1 MGQNRQA
8 CLASQ
13 KPPSLARGDSVSG
26 GNYFRNL
33 QSSEVALHYERD
45 PKYGRKLKI
54 KKAVRWQWTDEDGRL
69 SFSVNEVKCTTSPS
83 CSIFVHPNADQYKHV
98 WEISLDKLN
107 EFFAKIDDKWIAQY
121 QPIDAEPCPN
131 RCHFVILSLE
141 GTLTQTQL
149 LMVLEALELAL
160 PPEGKPSPKGKN
172 PPPGEEEAA
181 VTAAS
186 KYEEMVTLHIDPIG
200 AERP

>member
-1 MGQNRQA
+1 MGIR
-8 CLASQ
+8 LA
-13 KPPSLARGDSVSG
+13 AATT
-26 GNYFRNL
+26 FAI
-33 QSSEVALHYERD
+33 SSPRRWRLHYERD

-149 LMVLEALELAL
+149 LMVLEALELGASSRRQAL
-160 PPEGKPSPKGKN
+160 TKGK
-172 PPPGEEEAA
+172 ES
-181 VTAAS
+181 AS
-186 KYEEMVTLHIDPIG
+186 RRRGSSCHCRIQI
-200 AERP
+200 